1 MTLDAADRIL
11 GELDGGDL
19 LVAQRLRQFD
29 GGLETPLRFGHGV
42 LPDFAAIMRR
52 MEQPGKTGLIA
63 IALLGNVDVT
73 HRLMRT

>member
-1 MTLDAADRIL
+1 
-11 GELDGGDL
+11 
-19 LVAQRLRQFD
+19 
-29 GGLETPLRFGHGV
+29 V